1 MAIQKQAPAGH
12 PASPGEGVEL
22 FADYLID
29 KAGFHSGAIRGRL
42 GEMGVLPN
50 INDVLAGQA
59 EDYEEDTTLTA
70 VGNATL
76 ALGNPG
82 HNSGNYRYACS
93 HAMESIDTYLANNG
107 STVNRTTR
115 ARYTRMKD
123 AIEQIRQGAEGL
135 SDIWPALE
143 PNHWTGSMAYSIGR
157 EEDLEYHMPQYQQA
171 NQPLEDIYAA
181 AEAFNTDANFDIYRA
196 GSYLEAFPARMA
208 TWRSISPP
216 R

>member
-1 MAIQKQAPAGH
+1 
-12 PASPGEGVEL
+12 
-22 FADYLID
+22 
-29 KAGFHSGAIRGRL
+29 
-42 GEMGVLPN
+42 
-50 INDVLAGQA
+50 
-59 EDYEEDTTLTA
+59 
-70 VGNATL
+70 
-76 ALGNPG
+76 
-82 HNSGNYRYACS
+82 
-93 HAMESIDTYLANNG
+93 MESIDTYLANNG